1 MRLRSVL
8 QLNARTSP
16 ESRRTAAIAG
26 IWSVPLVVELIRVL
40 SLGWFPTFDIGFLQL
55 RALDVGT
62 SRTPLVG
69 MPSTISLATGEAT
82 FHPGP
87 LQSWFAAP
95 LVRLLTF
102 SPSALLLAQVLLNL
116 LWIFLAAWMVARSVS
131 RISVAVIAGSVALIG
146 LGPEV
151 LHDPWNP
158 HAAVLPLAV
167 ALLAMVLVVRG
178 ERRWSWIA
186 VLSGSYAAEAHLSDL
201 APATIAIVVVLFIVT
216 RSSGSRRTV
225 VAAWSVFVACWT
237 GPIIDQVFGRG
248 NLLHIL
254 GAGGDGQALGWGD
267 AWSRFVRVMMPWRLP
282 LDRSVSAAELVAAVS
297 PIEQLLTVLVLVGA
311 VLAFRD
317 RRSGSWGRAGFVA
330 LSIVGI
336 QTMVTALTPMTLGSL
351 FGVHV
356 ARSWWPVTWILWLC
370 IAGAIL
376 GIVERRPV
384 IGQRLGAVMAAVV
397 AVMAIGLAATIERS
411 DLRDGTWFVLTRET
425 ADALAEVLPSGAY
438 DLETRGSPFESPLP
452 VGVMADLARRGRD
465 VRVVG
470 PVTAG
475 LLHADRR
482 AEPGD
487 GRDLVT
493 MLIDDGSAMV
503 DRPEGEPDV
512 TVSDLVGDTTVTIE
526 VWIG

>member
-1 MRLRSVL
+1 LRLRSVL
-8 QLNARTSP
+8 QLNARSSP
-16 ESRRTAAIAG
+16 ESRRTAAIAA
-26 IWSVPLVVELIRVL
+26 IWSVPLVVELVRVL

-87 LQSWFAAP
+87 LQSWLAAP
-95 LVRLLTF
+95 LVRLFAF
-102 SPSALLLAQVLLNL
+102 SPATMLLAQVLLNL

-131 RISVAVIAGSVALIG
+131 RIGMAVIAGSIALVG

-201 APATIAIVVVLFIVT
+201 APAMIAMVVVLFLVT
-216 RSSGSRRTV
+216 RTSGSRRTT
-225 VAAWSVFVACWT
+225 VATWLVFVACWT

-254 GAGGDGQALGWGD
+254 GAGADGEALGWGD

-282 LDRSVSAAELVAAVS
+282 LDRSVSAVDLVASVGL
-297 PIEQLLTVLVLVGA
+297 IEHLLTVLVLVGA

-370 IAGAIL
+370 IAGAIH
-376 GIVERRPV
+376 GIVDWRPV
-384 IGQRLGAVMAAVV
+384 IGHRVGAVMATAIAVG
-397 AVMAIGLAATIERS
+397 AIGWAATVEQS
-411 DLRDGTWFVLTRET
+411 DLRDGTWFALTRDT
-425 ADALAEVLPSGAY
+425 ADALARELSSGAY

-452 VGVMADLARRGRD
+452 VGVTADLARRGRD

-475 LLHADRR
+475 LLHADRA
-482 AEPGD
+482 AETGD
-487 GRDLVT
+487 DRERVV
-493 MLIDDGSAMV
+493 MVVDDGSAVV
-503 DRPEGEPDV
+503 DRPEGAPDV